1 MLLAL
6 DTSVIV
12 AGALVSH
19 VFHPR
24 ALVWQAAIHRG
35 DVQAM
40 ICAHALA
47 EVYSVL
53 SKLPGGLSP
62 TAARILVSRVARQMR
77 VVAPLPE
84 SYLAATERCASR
96 GLKSGVIFDALH
108 LIEAERT
115 GADVF
120 LTFNPSDFERLAAG
134 SKPRIV
140 VPPDPPSTQLPP

>member
-1 MLLAL
+1 MLLAI

-12 AGALVSH
+12 AGALVGH
-19 VFHPR
+19 AFHPR
-24 ALVWQAAIHRG
+24 AIVWQAAINRG
-35 DVQAM
+35 DFRAM
-40 ICAHALA
+40 VCAHALV

-62 TAARILVSRVARQMR
+62 AAARVLVSRVARQMR

-140 VPPDPPSTQLPP
+140 VPPDPPSIQLAP